1 MLCFAKVIVKNDY
14 QKKGD
19 LVFRPLLRAYN
30 EIGVKALIERGN
42 ALLVGMVDRDG
53 IFHELFTGNEFFCAD
68 YKEMDVGDIYEIKKE
83 LSSEDIVN
91 IQNVINRLIFKKKVD
106 VKQDDTIVYE
116 GVNAPDYQDELQKI
130 KENDEDLKVEA
141 KAYQNGLS
149 LIDPY
154 DKENLNGYRDFLY
167 KVSKLNELEY
177 TKSK

>member
-1 MLCFAKVIVKNDY
+1 MLCFAKIVVKNDY

-30 EIGVKALIERGN
+30 EIGAKALMERGN

-53 IFHELFTGNEFFCAD
+53 MFHELFTENEFYCAN
-68 YKEMDVGDIYEIKKE
+68 YEEMDMGDIYEIKKN
-83 LSSEDIVN
+83 LSNEDIVN
-91 IQNVINRLIFKKKVD
+91 IQNVINSLIFKKKVE
-106 VKQDDTIVYE
+106 VKPNKEIVYE
-116 GVNAPDYQDELQKI
+116 GVNSPDYQDELKKI
-130 KENDEDLKVEA
+130 KENDEDLKVEVR
-141 KAYQNGLS
+141 AYQNGLS

-167 KVSKLNELEY
+167 KVSKLNELEH

>member
-1 MLCFAKVIVKNDY
+1 MLCFAKVVVKNDY

-30 EIGVKALIERGN
+30 EIGAKALMERGN
-42 ALLVGMVDRDG
+42 ALLIGMIDRDG
-53 IFHELFTGNEFFCAD
+53 VFHELFTGNEFYCANYED
-68 YKEMDVGDIYEIKKE
+68 MDMGYIYEITKSLPKDVIE
-83 LSSEDIVN
+83 K
-91 IQNVINRLIFKKKVD
+91 IQNVINSLIFKKKVE
-106 VKQDDTIVYE
+106 VKTPDKIVYE

-141 KAYQNGLS
+141 KAYENGLS